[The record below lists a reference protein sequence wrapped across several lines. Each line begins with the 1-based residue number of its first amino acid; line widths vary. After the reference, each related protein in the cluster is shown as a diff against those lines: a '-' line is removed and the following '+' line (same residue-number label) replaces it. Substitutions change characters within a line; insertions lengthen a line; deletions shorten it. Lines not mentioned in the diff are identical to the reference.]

1 MGRGGGLMDRTRRHL
16 LKAALALP
24 AAASISPGDAARGE
38 LPLLSRRDLG
48 IDPSLVYL
56 NTASAG
62 PTPRAVLDRTI
73 YAWQRLETEPVSM
86 AYYPTPGTIVTAA
99 DEVRGKAAALIGGS
113 PDEIL
118 LTRGTTDGITTIAH
132 SIRLREGDR
141 VLLTDQEH
149 EGGEVGWLH
158 RQRLD
163 GIVVDRVGVP
173 IGDSD
178 TGAIVRRFANAIRP
192 RTRAISL
199 SHVLSPTG
207 LRLPIAEIAA
217 LARSRGVLCVV
228 DGAQAV
234 GATAVDV
241 RALGCDAYATSGHKW
256 LMGPKGTGFVF
267 ISDRAAA
274 EIEPPQWLLGRNF
287 GAASAGLGPLTLAVG
302 LGQAIDDVRAI
313 GIARIES
320 HNLSLRNRIYSALS
334 NIPSLRLVS
343 PPPGPLATA
352 LVAAELPARIDSRI
366 MRQRM
371 RDRHR
376 IILKMAEQR
385 WFNGI
390 RFSPHIFN
398 DEAEVD
404 RAVAALDSEI
414 RAWSA

>member
-1 MGRGGGLMDRTRRHL
+1 MDRTRRHL
-16 LKAALALP
+16 LQAAFALP
-24 AAASISPGDAARGE
+24 VAASISRSNSAQAEP
-38 LPLLSRRDLG
+38 PLLSRRELG
-48 IDPSLVYL
+48 IDPDLVYL

-62 PTPRAVLDRTI
+62 PTPRRILDRTLS
-73 YAWQRLETEPVSM
+73 AWERLETEPVSM
-86 AYYPTPGTIVTAA
+86 AYYPIPGTVVTAA
-99 DEVRGKAAALIGGS
+99 DEVRGKAAALIGCT
-113 PDEIL
+113 PDEVL

-163 GIVVDRVGVP
+163 GIVVDRVAIP

-178 TGAIVRRFANAIRP
+178 TGAIVRRFAAALRP

-207 LRLPIAEIAA
+207 LRMPIAEIAA
-217 LARSRGVLCVV
+217 LARSRSVLCVV

-267 ISDRAAA
+267 VSNGAAA
-274 EIEPPQWLLGRNF
+274 EIQPPQWLVGRSF
-287 GAASAGLGPLTLAVG
+287 GAGSAGLGPLTLAVG
-302 LGQAIDDVRAI
+302 LGQAIDDALAI
-313 GIARIES
+313 GLARIEA
-320 HNLSLRNRIYSALS
+320 HNLRLRNRFYSGLS
-334 NIPSLRLVS
+334 NVPGLRLVS

-352 LVAAELPARIDSRI
+352 LVAAELPAGIDSRM

-376 IILKMAEQR
+376 TILKMAEQR

-404 RAVAALDSEI
+404 QAVVALGSEI
-414 RAWSA
+414 RNWSV